1 MGTGFV
7 KQFTRAYGL
16 DEIALVPSTRTVDYD
31 MVDISTTI
39 AGIQMAFPIFASA
52 MDSVVSPK
60 TAIEIGKLG
69 GVGVLN
75 LEGVQTRYEEPDAI
89 LKEIAAVDRDHYVTF
104 MQKVYLKPVQD
115 ALVIARIK
123 EIKAAGV
130 PVVVSATPQNAM
142 RLGQLAAEAGA
153 DAFMVQSTVVGTHF
167 LTKDPSRALDLKV
180 LCKTLPIPVMVGNAT
195 TTEVT
200 LSLMRTGVKA
210 VFIGIGPG
218 AACTTRGVLGIGV
231 PMASAIVAAAAARA
245 QHQEETGDYVQ
256 IVSDGGVVS
265 SGDICKAI
273 ACGADAVMIGSP
285 FAKAAEA
292 PGHGFHWGM
301 ATPNAV
307 LPRGARI
314 QVGTIGTLKEILM
327 GPSNTDDG
335 SQNMVGAIQTCL
347 ATLGAC
353 TLREMHQ
360 MEVIVAPSLLT
371 EGKIYQKAQRLG
383 MYK

>member
-1 MGTGFV
+1 MDTGFV

-52 MDSVVSPK
+52 MDSVVSPR

-75 LEGVQTRYEEPDAI
+75 LEGVQTRYDDPDAV
-89 LKEIAAVDRDHYVTF
+89 LKEIAAVDREHYVTF
-104 MQKVYLKPVQD
+104 MQQIYQKPVQD
-115 ALVIARIK
+115 ALVIARIQ

-130 PVVVSATPQNAM
+130 PAVVSSTPQNAM
-142 RLGQLAAEAGA
+142 RLGKLAVEAGA

-180 LCKTLPIPVMVGNAT
+180 LCKELPIPVMVGNAT

-245 QHQEETGDYVQ
+245 QHHAETGEYVQ
-256 IVSDGGVVS
+256 IVSDGGVVT

-285 FAKAAEA
+285 FAKSAEA
-292 PGHGFHWGM
+292 PGRGFHWGM

-314 QVGTIGTLKEILM
+314 EVGTIGTLKEILM

-353 TLREMHQ
+353 NLREMHQ
-360 MEVIVAPSLLT
+360 MDVIVAPSLLT